1 MPLVTANQFRLH
13 PDAAGAID
21 QGVSSGQKLRS
32 QFQLGKRQEKAAAT
46 EEEKNR
52 YISVVQGASKL
63 STLPN
68 DEAKVSALDKRIADL
83 TAKGLPTQDTD
94 ELRNLFIS
102 GRGEEANALIESTVK
117 DGVLRGVLKDPAAKT
132 TAQRDF
138 EFGTKGLTPEQ
149 VKQARLVDLGLVAR
163 AGSSAQE
170 RLGDDPEKSARVAES
185 QAKIEAAKETA
196 KLSSQLKLKP
206 EVEAAVV
213 AAVGDAKLQIK
224 AAGEE
229 RSNKVAFNV
238 YETAISN
245 LVTSLGGTTTG
256 PGAGFIPAI
265 TANAQIADGAVA
277 MMAPVLKQLFRGAG
291 EGTFT
296 DQDQKM
302 LLALIPD
309 RNTLPAARKSQL
321 AAIDALVRAK
331 LRITETPDAAPTTEP
346 APVTAPAQ
354 GQEFDS
360 GLLEFM
366 TDEERALFDGA

>member
-1 MPLVTANQFRLH
+1 MPLVTANQFRLQ
-13 PDAAGAID
+13 PDPNAFAGGIQ
-21 QGVSSGQKLRS
+21 QGMKLRG
-32 QFQLGKRQEKAAAT
+32 QFDQRQDKQQAQQVAQGEAERSKKLEAIRFLDNAAAAIQNT
-46 EEEKNR
+46 PEGER
-52 YISVVQGASKL
+52 AGVVNSL
-63 STLPN
+63 
-68 DEAKVSALDKRIADL
+68 
-83 TAKGLPTQDTD
+83 
-94 ELRNLFIS
+94 S
-102 GRGEEANALIESTVK
+102 GRLQEFGIDPKALGQDFSNAALANFRSSLSPFLTKV
-117 DGVLRGVLKDPAAKT
+117 AKT
-132 TAQRDF
+132 TAERDF
-138 EFGTKGLTPEQ
+138 ASSTEGLTPEQ
-149 VKQARLVDLGLVAR
+149 VKQARLVDLGLVPR
-163 AGSSAQE
+163 ASSSAQE
-170 RLGDDPEKSARVAES
+170 RLGDDPEKSARVAAS

-213 AAVGDAKLQIK
+213 SAVGDAKLQIK

-331 LRITETPDAAPTTEP
+331 LRITEAP
-346 APVTAPAQ
+346 ATAPATVAAPVQ
-354 GQEFDS
+354 EQEFDS

-366 TDEERALFDGA
+366 TPEERALFDGA